1 MSQKIKLSQ
10 LPLIEDGN
18 IGDDDVLFATD
29 KMGGVL
35 KSCGITTK
43 QLAKYVLG
51 DTAVQA
57 KDIHDRLVENP
68 DISLDDL
75 RDEFISFLAAIVT
88 KVA

>member
-18 IGDDDVLFATD
+18 IGDDDVFFATD
-29 KMGGVL
+29 KTGDAL

>member
-51 DTAVQA
+51 DTAV
-57 KDIHDRLVENP
+57 
-68 DISLDDL
+68 
-75 RDEFISFLAAIVT
+75 
-88 KVA
+88 

>member
-29 KMGGVL
+29 KAGDTL

-51 DTAVQA
+51 DTAV
-57 KDIHDRLVENP
+57 
-68 DISLDDL
+68 
-75 RDEFISFLAAIVT
+75 
-88 KVA
+88 